1 MEKCC
6 TDPARKIGGNGLF
19 QTLLEESVKAF
30 HTGQAQRIVT
40 ISPHCYDIVLNEY
53 PDGMGKFKIQHY
65 TEFLAEMMKGGHLL
79 PTKKADKIVTYH
91 DPCYPRRRNQF
102 YEAPGRL
109 MKVVGQGFVEMKRN
123 RENSLCCGDG
133 GRKDVDRG

>member
-1 MEKCC
+1 MNMEKCC
-6 TDPARKIGGNGLF
+6 GDPARRIGEEDLF

-40 ISPHCYDIVLNEY
+40 ISSHCYNIFLNEY

-65 TEFLAEMMKGGHLL
+65 TEFLAEMM
-79 PTKKADKIVTYH
+79 DKTITYH

-102 YEAPGRL
+102 YEVPGRL
-109 MKVVGQGFVEMKRN
+109 MKVLGQGFVEMKRN
-123 RENSLCCGDG
+123 RENSLCCGGG